1 MKIGLSSS
9 ILLLY
14 SFGFVSVC
22 TAPKRRDRRTM
33 ASTVVQAPLPEIVVF
48 GASMAE
54 WSFRE
59 KTQGYGLFLEK
70 MYAGKARVV
79 NEGIDCG
86 AVVC

>member
-1 MKIGLSSS
+1 
-9 ILLLY
+9 
-14 SFGFVSVC
+14 
-22 TAPKRRDRRTM
+22 M